1 VSTWRLN
8 PEEFEMALA
17 DLFDI
22 KGEKVGEVEIKD
34 EVFNCEVKTYL
45 MHDVVTMQLANRR
58 RGTAST
64 KTRKEVSGGGRK
76 PFRQKGT
83 GRARQGSSR
92 SPLQPGGGTVF
103 GPHPRDYSYSV
114 PKKVRRSA
122 LRSALTVRYT
132 GLAMKVLDKL
142 ELEAISTKNFNG
154 IVRTFSLT
162 KPLFVIDK
170 KNEVL
175 EKSARNIPFVKVLRV
190 EGLNVY
196 DIIKHEQLVLTL
208 DALRRIEEVF
218 VS

>member
-1 VSTWRLN
+1 
-8 PEEFEMALA
+8 MART
-17 DLFDI
+17 DVFDI

-34 EVFNCEVKTYL
+34 EIFNCDVKPYL

-64 KTRKEVSGGGRK
+64 KTRKEVSGGGKK

-103 GPHPRDYSYSV
+103 GPHPRDYGYSV

-122 LRSALTVRYT
+122 LRSALSVRFS
-132 GLAMKVLDKL
+132 GSAMKILNNLD
-142 ELEAISTKNFNG
+142 LEAISTKNFNT
-154 IVRTFSLT
+154 ILKTFSLT
-162 KPLFVIDK
+162 KPLFVIEK
-170 KNEVL
+170 KNEIA
-175 EKSARNIPFVKVLRV
+175 EKSARNIPFVKILRV

-196 DIIKHEQLVLTL
+196 DIIRHEQLIITL
-208 DALRRIEEVF
+208 DALKRIEEVL

>member
-1 VSTWRLN
+1 MQLN
-8 PEEFEMALA
+8 ITTIPGQKSSEGSIEVADKIFGSDFNEAL
-17 DLFDI
+17 I
-22 KGEKVGEVEIKD
+22 
-34 EVFNCEVKTYL
+34 
-45 MHDVVTMQLANRR
+45 HQVVTAYRAAARSGNRAQKSR
-58 RGTAST
+58 S
-64 KTRKEVSGGGRK
+64 EVRGGGRK

-83 GRARQGSSR
+83 GRARQGTSR

-122 LRSALTVRYT
+122 LKSALTVRYT
-132 GLAMKVLDKL
+132 GSAMKVLDKL
-142 ELEAISTKNFNG
+142 DLEAISTKNFNG
-154 IVRTFSLT
+154 IVKAFSLT

-170 KNEVL
+170 KNEVV

-196 DIIKHEQLVLTL
+196 DIIRHEQLVFTV
-208 DALRRIEEVF
+208 DALKRIEEVL

>member
-1 VSTWRLN
+1 
-8 PEEFEMALA
+8 MAQA

-64 KTRKEVSGGGRK
+64 KTRKEVSGGGKK

-122 LRSALTVRYT
+122 LRSALTVRFT
-132 GLAMKVLDKL
+132 GLALKVLDKL

-208 DALRRIEEVF
+208 DALRRIEEVL

>member
-1 VSTWRLN
+1 
-8 PEEFEMALA
+8 MALT
-17 DLFDI
+17 DVFDI
-22 KGEKVGEVEIKD
+22 KGEKVGEVEVKD
-34 EVFNCEVKTYL
+34 EVFNCDVKPYL

-122 LRSALTVRYT
+122 LRSALTVRFT
-132 GLAMKVLDKL
+132 GSAMKILNNLD
-142 ELEAISTKNFNG
+142 LEAISTKNFNG
-154 IVRTFSLT
+154 ILKTFSLT
-162 KPLFVIDK
+162 KPLFVIEK
-170 KNEVL
+170 KNEIA

-196 DIIKHEQLVLTL
+196 DIIRHEQLIITL
-208 DALRRIEEVF
+208 DALKRIEEVLA
-218 VS
+218 S

>member
-1 VSTWRLN
+1 
-8 PEEFEMALA
+8 MALA

-34 EVFNCEVKTYL
+34 EVFNCDVKTYL

-122 LRSALTVRYT
+122 LRSALTVRYA
-132 GLAMKVLDKL
+132 GSAMKVLDKL
-142 ELEAISTKNFNG
+142 ELEAFSTKKFNG
-154 IVRTFSLT
+154 IVKTFSLT

-208 DALRRIEEVF
+208 DALRRIEEVL

>member
-1 VSTWRLN
+1 
-8 PEEFEMALA
+8 MALT
-17 DLFDI
+17 DVFDI
-22 KGEKVGEVEIKD
+22 KGDKVGEVELRD
-34 EVFNCEVKTYL
+34 EIFTCDVKPYL
-45 MHDVVTMQLANRR
+45 MHEVVTMQLANRR
-58 RGTAST
+58 RGTAAT

-92 SPLQPGGGTVF
+92 SPLQRGGGTIF

-122 LRSALTVRYT
+122 IRSALSVRYT
-132 GLAMKVLDKL
+132 GSAMKVLDKL
-142 ELEAISTKNFNG
+142 DLEAISTKNFNG
-154 IVRTFSLT
+154 IVKTFSLT
-162 KPLFVIDK
+162 KPLFIIDK
-170 KNEVL
+170 KNEVV

-196 DIIKHEQLVLTL
+196 DIIRHEQLVLTL
-208 DALRRIEEVF
+208 DALKRIEEVL

>member
-1 VSTWRLN
+1 MTWRLN
-8 PEEFEMALA
+8 PEEFDMALA

-34 EVFNCEVKTYL
+34 EVFNCDVKTYL
-45 MHDVVTMQLANRR
+45 MHEVVTMQLANRR

-64 KTRKEVSGGGRK
+64 KTRKEVRGGGRK

-92 SPLQPGGGTVF
+92 SPLMPGGGTVF

-122 LRSALTVRYT
+122 LRSALTVRNT

-154 IVRTFSLT
+154 IVKTFSLT

-196 DIIKHEQLVLTL
+196 DIIRHEQLVLTL
-208 DALRRIEEVF
+208 DALKRIEEVL

>member
-1 VSTWRLN
+1 
-8 PEEFEMALA
+8 MALA
-17 DLFDI
+17 DVFDI

-34 EVFNCEVKTYL
+34 EVFNCDVKTYL
-45 MHDVVTMQLANRR
+45 MHDVVVMQLANRR
-58 RGTAST
+58 RGTAAT
-64 KTRKEVSGGGRK
+64 KTRKEVSGGGKK

-122 LRSALTVRYT
+122 LRSALTVRNN
-132 GLAMKVLDKL
+132 GSAMKVLDKL

-154 IVRTFSLT
+154 IVKTFSLT

-196 DIIKHEQLVLTL
+196 DIIKHEQLILTL
-208 DALRRIEEVF
+208 DALRRIEEVL
-218 VS
+218 VL

>member
-1 VSTWRLN
+1 
-8 PEEFEMALA
+8 MAQA

-64 KTRKEVSGGGRK
+64 KTRKEVSGGGKK

-208 DALRRIEEVF
+208 DALRRIEEVL